1 VLYPGTLVRIHGL
14 RSQKT
19 KHLNEQEGDVKE
31 WNQENGR
38 LHVAMSDGSIKAFK
52 PSNLRKIIKQEESDP
67 ELDRVVAVFETYDTD
82 GDGILAVE
90 EFQALL
96 KGIGLSGS
104 MLQNFLVSV
113 DKDGDGEVAYKEFA
127 MWALGKTG
135 TKRRQSRMDI
145 YWPEVSKE
153 VADTYEKADESD
165 EDIDDDRDF
174 TVEDVAKFCPG
185 KQLPSDWPTHGITV
199 FNNARNRFP
208 DYPIEGVIY
217 TMRQEDYVGGK
228 VMHAIRSKGTREIE
242 LVPASAVK
250 IGRPGDFPAVYNNR
264 SMDGPMP
271 VYAEAGHDWSFQ
283 NMRDKKLKPVGEI
296 PFEGRIRVLEVR
308 RGNEYGF
315 CFGRIEF
322 EGRKTPQHWV
332 VLGLEMNRPKS
343 KIGVRSMKNDSE
355 ITVQDLEYTD
365 ATRV

>member
-1 VLYPGTLVRIHGL
+1 LYPGTMVRIHGL

-19 KHLNEQEGDVKE
+19 KHLNEQEGEVKE

-52 PSNLRKIIKQEESDP
+52 PSNLRKIIKQVESDP
-67 ELDRVVAVFETYDTD
+67 ELDRVVAVFETYDTN
-82 GDGILAVE
+82 GDGILAVD

-127 MWALGKTG
+127 TWALGRQGT
-135 TKRRQSRMDI
+135 TKRRQSRVDT

-185 KQLPSDWPTHGITV
+185 DRLPSDWPAHGITV

-208 DYPIEGVIY
+208 DYPVEGVIY
-217 TMRQEDYVGGK
+217 TMRQEDYIGGK
-228 VMHAIRSKGTREIE
+228 VMHAIRSKGSREIE

-250 IGRPGDFPAVYNNR
+250 IGRPGDFPAVYKNR
-264 SMDGPMP
+264 SMDGPLP

-283 NMRDKKLKPVGEI
+283 NMRDQKLTPVGEI
-296 PFEGRIRVLEVR
+296 PFEGRMRVLEVR

-322 EGRKTPQHWV
+322 EARQLPQHWV
-332 VLGLEMNRPKS
+332 VLGLEMNRSKS
-343 KIGVRSMKNDSE
+343 KIGALKKDSE
-355 ITVQDLEYTD
+355 ITVEDLEYTD